1 MMNFELIRSFIAL
14 AELCHF
20 GEAAQRL
27 NLSQPALS
35 KHIKRLEDLLGAKL
49 FNRDR
54 QGTELTPFG
63 QRFLDD
69 VRPLLGL
76 ANTIWDNGLRAARGE
91 RGRLNLGFTFSS
103 LDVMCRV
110 LFRFRKIHP
119 DIEVV
124 FADQSSRH
132 QIQQVKDGGLDAGFV
147 RLPADEG
154 LASIQVARDRLV
166 LICPTSMAL
175 EVTDFDDPA
184 VRALPFLAL
193 KPELAPG
200 VDALIQRLFRSRDFQ
215 PRTLHHVNESMT
227 LLRLVA
233 AGFGVAL
240 MHESALR
247 GVVNLINGVVVRP
260 VGDPIATWDVGLVW
274 RSDDRNPIL
283 KHFLHVA
290 FETIGDPDGVSE
302 LG

>member
-1 MMNFELIRSFIAL
+1 MMNFELIRSFITL

-63 QRFLDD
+63 RRFLDD

-91 RGRLNLGFTFSS
+91 RGKLNLGFTFSS
-103 LDVMCRV
+103 LDVMSQV
-110 LFRFRKIHP
+110 LFQFRKAYP

-132 QIQQVKDGGLDAGFV
+132 QIQLVKDGGLDAGFV

-154 LASIQVARDRLV
+154 LASVHVARDRLALV
-166 LICPTSMAL
+166 CPTSMAL

-184 VRALPFLAL
+184 IRTMPFLAL
-193 KPELAPG
+193 RPELAPG
-200 VDALIQRLFRSRDFQ
+200 VDALIQQLFRSRNFQ

-233 AGFGVAL
+233 AGLGVAL

-247 GVVNLINGVVVRP
+247 GVVNLVNGVVCRP
-260 VGDPIATWDVGLVW
+260 VADPIASWDVGLIW
-274 RSDDRNPIL
+274 RSADKNPIL
-283 KHFLHVA
+283 RHFLDVA
-290 FETIGDPDGVSE
+290 FETIRYPDGVRE
-302 LG
+302 P